1 MPPLRAFTAAA
12 GRAPVA
18 VQAALLT
25 IVAMTCFTV
34 MSATIRHLSSGLS
47 PFEIAFFRN
56 FFGLVALA
64 PWFWQNGLGG
74 LRTRRHGLFA
84 LRGLLGP
91 LNMWAWFYALALL
104 PLGDVMALSFTA
116 PLFATIA
123 AVLLLREVVRGR
135 RWTATAIG
143 FVGTLIIVR
152 PGAGVL
158 EPGALLVLFSS
169 AMLGVNVCIVKVL
182 ARTEKSGTIV
192 AYMGLYLAPI
202 TLVPALFVWQWPT
215 PAEWVWLALIGGV
228 ATTGHLAI
236 TRALALADASA
247 VAPYDF
253 VRLPIAALIGYLAFD
268 EAPDIWTWVG
278 AAIIF
283 SATLYITHREAQL
296 QRQLAA
302 REASGSGSEAQVTPP
317 GG

>member
-1 MPPLRAFTAAA
+1 M
-12 GRAPVA
+12 
-18 VQAALLT
+18 QAAVLMV
-25 IVAMTCFTV
+25 IAMTCFTI
-34 MSATIRHLSSGLS
+34 MSATIRHLSSDLS

-64 PWFWQNGLGG
+64 PWFWQNGLKG

-84 LRGLLGP
+84 LRGLMGP
-91 LNMWAWFYALALL
+91 LNMWAWFYALSLM
-104 PLGDVMALSFTA
+104 PLGDAMALSFTA

-123 AVLLLREVVRGR
+123 AVLFLREAVRGR

-143 FVGTLIIVR
+143 FLGTLIIVR

-158 EPGALLVLFSS
+158 EPGALLVLFSA
-169 AMLGVNVCIVKVL
+169 AMIGVSVCIVKVL
-182 ARTEKSGTIV
+182 ARTESSGAIV
-192 AYMGLYLAPI
+192 AYMGIYLAPI

-215 PAEWVWLALIGGV
+215 PAEWAWLALIGGV
-228 ATTGHLAI
+228 ATVGHLAI
-236 TRALALADASA
+236 TRALVTAEASA

-253 VRLPIAALIGYLAFD
+253 VRLPIAALIGYFAFG
-268 EAPDIWTWVG
+268 EAPDAWTWVG

-283 SATLYITHREAQL
+283 GATLYITHREAQL
-296 QRQLAA
+296 QRARAA

-317 GG
+317 GA